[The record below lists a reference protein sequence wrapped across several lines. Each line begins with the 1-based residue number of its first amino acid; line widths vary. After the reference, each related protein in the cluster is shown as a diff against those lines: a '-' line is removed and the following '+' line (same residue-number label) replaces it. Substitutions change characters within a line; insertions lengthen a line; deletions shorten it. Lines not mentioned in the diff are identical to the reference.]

1 MVNNNLLIPS
11 RHNIYHKFQMLQCNT
26 NINFGRPLSCNIIL
40 LIYLHGRVVVGKVEG
55 AEAVAVVV
63 VTAEIFAVFD
73 VAFEEDALSMQV
85 APSVASVA
93 LSVPSVLFAI
103 PCAAAAVAFPAV
115 FVSSLAGFLF
125 LSAASEA
132 PAGAAA

>member
-1 MVNNNLLIPS
+1 
-11 RHNIYHKFQMLQCNT
+11 MLQCNT
-26 NINFGRPLSCNIIL
+26 TINFGRPLSCSIIL

-63 VTAEIFAVFD
+63 VPAEIFAVFD
-73 VAFEEDALSMQV
+73 VEFEEDALSMQV

-93 LSVPSVLFAI
+93 LSVPSVLLAI
-103 PCAAAAVAFPAV
+103 PCATAAVAFPAV
-115 FVSSLAGFLF
+115 FVSLLAGFLF